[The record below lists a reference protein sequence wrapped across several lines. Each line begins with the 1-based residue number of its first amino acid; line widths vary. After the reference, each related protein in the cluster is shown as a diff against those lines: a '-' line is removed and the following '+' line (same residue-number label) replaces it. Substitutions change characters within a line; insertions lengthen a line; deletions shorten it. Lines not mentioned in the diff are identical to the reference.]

1 MSRVTAATASSLDH
15 CMLSIYKGITAGAHG
30 FPLIGSGDW
39 NDGMNRVGHQG
50 RGESVWLGWFL
61 HTVLQQFIPLCET
74 RDTARAARYASEA
87 SRLAG
92 MLERA
97 WDGEWYRRGFYD
109 GGPPLGAGP
118 KHRGKND
125 PIPPSRPGPF
135 PGRPPTDAHRGT
147 EPVPPPPF

>member
-1 MSRVTAATASSLDH
+1 
-15 CMLSIYKGITAGAHG
+15 
-30 FPLIGSGDW
+30 
-39 NDGMNRVGHQG
+39 MNRVGHQG

-97 WDGEWYRRGFYD
+97 WDGEWYRRGLYHERTPF
-109 GGPPLGAGP
+109 GSGPEGQRQNHSL
-118 KHRGKND
+118 H
-125 PIPPSRPGPF
+125 
-135 PGRPPTDAHRGT
+135 
-147 EPVPPPPF
+147 PVPARPFRTPPP